1 MTETLESLDFSYKM
15 LQEQRANILKD
26 KNKVLEKKQKITVFK
41 VKTHWMDLIE
51 QQMQLDNAES
61 QWRSTEII

>member
-1 MTETLESLDFSYKM
+1 M

-51 QQMQLDNAES
+51 HQMQLDNAES
-61 QWRSTEII
+61 Q